1 MSAQPLRPPS
11 APPPTAYDSRRPR
24 SRGSMFCGARPVRR
38 GKLPV
43 VRLGAQLVLRGAR
56 GEVTRRPGPLP
67 MRCRV
72 HQSRRALTRGARC
85 GGTQRR
91 AGGRDAQ
98 QAARTSSSRSPR
110 PPCPSPAL
118 PAASRSIPPS
128 SACSPPLAPALPASG
143 SGAASAGAGTGTPA
157 LRADRERGA
166 RATACSP
173 GLAAGRR
180 RRSFSNGGTGS
191 TRAFLAADL
200 VNTRSAGAASARD
213 SRACF
218 LLPARSITVL
228 RPCYSPAA
236 EQSSLMAGHCI
247 AWASAEHTL
256 AGYGFSNRAGPIRLD
271 GMI

>member
-1 MSAQPLRPPS
+1 MTRAGRAAAGRCFAGRDLFAVANCRLYAS
-11 APPPTAYDSRRPR
+11 APSLSCAAHAAR
-24 SRGSMFCGARPVRR
+24 SRGDQGRCLCGAECISR
-38 GKLPV
+38 
-43 VRLGAQLVLRGAR
+43 AAR
-56 GEVTRRPGPLP
+56 
-67 MRCRV
+67 
-72 HQSRRALTRGARC
+72 S
-85 GGTQRR
+85 R
-91 AGGRDAQ
+91 AGRAAAVRSAVRAAGTRSR
-98 QAARTSSSRSPR
+98 ARTSSSRSPR

-180 RRSFSNGGTGS
+180 RRSFSSGGTGS

-256 AGYGFSNRAGPIRLD
+256 AGHGFSNRAGPIRLD